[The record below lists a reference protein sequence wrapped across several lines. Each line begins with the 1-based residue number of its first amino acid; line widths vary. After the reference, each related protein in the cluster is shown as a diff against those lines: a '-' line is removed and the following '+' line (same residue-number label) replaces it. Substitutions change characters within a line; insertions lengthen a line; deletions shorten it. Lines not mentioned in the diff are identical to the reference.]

1 MITIRFSKSIV
12 EKLQKNL
19 EIALAFGNIWG
30 RLRKRKIKHHAKP
43 VAEVAMA

>member
-19 EIALAFGNIWG
+19 EIALAFSNIRG
-30 RLRKRKIKHHAKP
+30 RLRKRKIKHAKP